1 MMTPTLSLTAA
12 GDGDLV
18 HGGLQRGGAG
28 EHDEVSPGQRG
39 PELLLDGLQLGEGGV
54 QAGVHR
60 PVPPRGVSAGGEIDI
75 IVCYSISNIYAIMSH
90 DIRRFGRP
98 CHHYFGIEL
107 PILMILTLNSWTH
120 HYDSCPPPPPT

>member
-1 MMTPTLSLTAA
+1 MMTPTMSLTAA

-28 EHDEVSPGQRG
+28 EHDEVSPGQRR

-60 PVPPRGVSAGGEIDI
+60 PVPPRGVSAGQGVMHQQ
-75 IVCYSISNIYAIMSH
+75 IVSIA
-90 DIRRFGRP
+90 
-98 CHHYFGIEL
+98 
-107 PILMILTLNSWTH
+107 
-120 HYDSCPPPPPT
+120 